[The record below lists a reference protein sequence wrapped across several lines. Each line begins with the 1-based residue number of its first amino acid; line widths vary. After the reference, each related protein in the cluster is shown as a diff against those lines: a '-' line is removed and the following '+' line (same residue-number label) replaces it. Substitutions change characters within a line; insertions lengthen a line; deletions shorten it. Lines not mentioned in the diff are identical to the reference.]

1 MKLFRK
7 LNGNLTQKKLTNEL
21 NEYYAFA
28 EQHPDDIRVH
38 LRIADVLMK
47 LDQKYKAI
55 EEYLHAAET
64 YESTHLPQ
72 IAAAIYKQILKIDP
86 EQINV
91 YNSLADL
98 YSREGIVGD
107 AIATY
112 ERLARFYYDHGSKE
126 DALKILEKMVSLD
139 PKSVYVKKKIAKFY
153 SEKKIDSPSGQEHYV
168 NWELSDPVTSG
179 AKLPEKKAT
188 PTKETFFDLG
198 SALEDDL
205 TVDDETLQSMGGGD
219 ADIPDSMPGFDE
231 IFEEIKK
238 DDIGQDDLQNSLFH
252 YNLGTALQKT
262 GRFDEAI
269 DELKKAAEDSKR
281 ALDCYL
287 RLAVCFREKDML
299 SEALNYLKKGLSS
312 KCLPSDKELAFN
324 YEMAVTYKKQ
334 GKARKAQKIFKKIS
348 KADSDFR
355 EVKRE
360 LAEQSS

>member
-1 MKLFRK
+1 MKFFGKFR
-7 LNGNLTQKKLTNEL
+7 GNLAQKKLTDEL

-28 EQHPDDIRVH
+28 EQNPDDIRVH

-55 EEYLHAAET
+55 EEYIHAAQS
-64 YESTHLPQ
+64 YESSNLPQ
-72 IAAAIYKQILKIDP
+72 IAAAIYKQILHIDP

-91 YNSLADL
+91 YNFLADL
-98 YSREGIVGD
+98 YCRVGIVGD

-112 ERLARFYYDHGSKE
+112 EKLARYFYDHGSTE
-126 DALKILEKMVSLD
+126 DAMKTLEKMVSLD

-153 SEKKIDSPSGQEHYV
+153 SEKKIDSPSGQAHYV

-179 AKLPEKKAT
+179 EKQAEPKVTHA
-188 PTKETFFDLG
+188 EGTFFDLG

-205 TVDDETLQSMGGGD
+205 MVDEETLQSIEGVEGD
-219 ADIPDSMPGFDE
+219 IQASIPGFDE

-238 DDIGQDDLQNSLFH
+238 DDSKQDDLQNSLFH

-262 GRFDEAI
+262 KRYDEAI
-269 DELKKAAEDSKR
+269 DELIKAAEDSKR
-281 ALDCYL
+281 TLDCYL
-287 RLAVCFREKDML
+287 RLAVCFREKDMFNDAI
-299 SEALNYLKKGLSS
+299 SYLKKGLTS
-312 KCLPSDKELAFN
+312 KGLPSDKELAFN

-348 KADSDFR
+348 KTDSDFR

>member
-1 MKLFRK
+1 MKLFSK
-7 LNGNLTQKKLTNEL
+7 FSGNLTQKKLTNEL
-21 NEYYAFA
+21 NEYYVFA
-28 EQHPDDIRVH
+28 EQNPDDIRVH
-38 LRIADVLMK
+38 LRIADVLLK

-55 EEYLHAAET
+55 EEYIHAAES
-64 YESTHLPQ
+64 YESSNLPQ
-72 IAAAIYKQILKIDP
+72 IAAAIYKQILQIDP

-91 YNSLADL
+91 YTALADL
-98 YSREGIVGD
+98 YCREGIVGD

-112 ERLARFYYDHGSKE
+112 EKLARYYYDHGSKE
-126 DALKILEKMVSLD
+126 DAMKILEKMVSLD

-179 AKLPEKKAT
+179 AKQPGKKVAPPEGN
-188 PTKETFFDLG
+188 FFDLG

-205 TVDDETLQSMGGGD
+205 TVDDETLHSMEGVDG
-219 ADIPDSMPGFDE
+219 DIPDAMPGFDE

-238 DDIGQDDLQNSLFH
+238 DDGGQDDLQNSLFH

-262 GRFDEAI
+262 GRYDEAI
-269 DELKKAAEDSKR
+269 DELKKAAEDSQR
-281 ALDCYL
+281 SLDCYL
-287 RLAVCFREKDML
+287 RLAVCFREKDMFN
-299 SEALNYLKKGLSS
+299 EAFNYLKKGLAS
-312 KCLPSDKELAFN
+312 KDLSSDKELAFN

-348 KADSDFR
+348 KTDSEFR
-355 EVKRE
+355 EVKQE